1 MEPELELD
9 NPTEEEMNSGF
20 EVDTDLAEEL
30 IDTTAVDLYSEEQE
44 ELKKSQVQTQKAD
57 TQEAAELLDPREG
70 GMWNAKA
77 IIKEGQSVLTGGLQD
92 TASSLATFPER
103 TADALSGEMQR
114 EKEQT
119 GTYTPEWDPFKSYE
133 NPIITKTWWGKLAR
147 GVVHFGSMAVGI
159 VGAVKASPVTVPA
172 ALKGMAGYSFIR
184 AAGIGAASDLI
195 SQESDGHN
203 AMGALKERYPMF
215 DNVLATKDTDH
226 PIMMKLKNITEGMGI
241 GMIFDGALLLLGK
254 GTKPLRQAV
263 RNRGESVELN
273 TLRKGIQELRRN
285 EFGFRASKNKPIAD
299 PHQGAHLSEDDP
311 FIVWSNMKKIRK
323 SWGAEDGSAGNLTT
337 NIQKE
342 RIARQGDISFELVDE
357 TLRKLLSSERYRK
370 VIDSV
375 KGSRKRLVE
384 VFGDAIAA
392 HQRITAGRNAAEMSA
407 DEYLKDLFESL
418 DVYDKGSSEEIA
430 TLTSR
435 NVVVADLVV
444 GTLLQQVRDL
454 GIAGREIADWAD
466 LTAIDGTA
474 DQIMDTMLTALTE
487 VKRARIMKSDNFRQL
502 GAGKRRY
509 LQETLT
515 QEMSDTRES
524 IQSIL
529 KIAQGA
535 DKDGDGDLLMALFE
549 AFSSMK
555 TVNSLDD
562 FDAWARKMIKGGTIE
577 GKQQTGALIR
587 ELQGMMIHSILSGP
601 KTVIRAIMGTSTAT
615 FMRPIAQTV
624 GAALQLP
631 FTGDT
636 RTLRSGLAQLNAMVQ
651 AIPESFDLFKTKLN
665 SYWSGDIATVK
676 TRFAEYTRGD
686 DNWEVLRR
694 WVESPESGATVGDRV
709 WFNLANMARSLN
721 NNSFLSYSTK
731 VMAATDDSFAY
742 ILGRAKMRE
751 KAFRSAM
758 DAQAKGA
765 LTAYQEI
772 TPALLKIYEDDF
784 YRQIFD
790 GQGNIADEATKYAR
804 KEVTLT
810 KELSGFSAGLN
821 QVFQANP
828 WAKPFFLFARTG
840 VNGLELTA
848 KHTPGLNFLVKE
860 FNDIAWATADTLEDV
875 ARYGITTPEE
885 LANAK
890 ALQNGRLAMGTAFTF
905 MASMAWMRGDLTGNG
920 PIDRTKRA
928 AWKTGGYEDRTIRIG
943 DVGFKYD
950 SIEPFN
956 QIFAMVADIGD
967 ASQLMGEE
975 WTETNLLKVSLLLA
989 QGVTSKTYLAG
1000 MQQFVDL
1007 VAGKPGQIN
1016 RIAGG
1021 LLNNQVPLAGLRNEL
1036 GKVFEPYT
1044 RELNSGIHDA
1054 IRNRNLLSEKLAGDS
1069 LPIKYD
1075 ILTGRPIKDWDPLT
1089 RMWNA
1094 LIPVNFNLSPSPGR
1108 TLLFNSGYDLRL
1120 FTFYA
1125 PDGTNLTDSARVR
1138 SLFQKAIG
1146 DQNLELQLNK
1156 LARNPK
1162 IIASLQQMQSDI
1174 NNGLRGEFQP
1184 RDYYHNRKL
1193 EQLFRNAKRIAWSQ
1207 IKQRDEII
1215 QLREEQEAKKLAR
1228 KRKLYQT
1235 NKPTNPDLINMYK

>member
-1 MEPELELD
+1 MEPDIELDLPELEYD
-9 NPTEEEMNSGF
+9 
-20 EVDTDLAEEL
+20 A
-30 IDTTAVDLYSEEQE
+30 
-44 ELKKSQVQTQKAD
+44 
-57 TQEAAELLDPREG
+57 EAAKEILSYDTGYEQRQEDRDKEKAASVQSDKEEAANLLDPREG

-77 IIKEGQSVLTGGLQD
+77 IIKEGQSILTGGLQD
-92 TASSLATFPER
+92 TASSIATFPER
-103 TADALSGEMQR
+103 TVDAFSGERQQEIE
-114 EKEQT
+114 EK
-119 GTYTPEWDPFKSYE
+119 GSYTPEWDPFNSYE

-147 GVVHFGSMAVGI
+147 GVVHFGSMAAGI
-159 VGAVKASPVTVPA
+159 VAAVKTSPVTVPA
-172 ALKGMAGYSFIR
+172 AIKGMAGYSFLR
-184 AAGIGAASDLI
+184 AAGIGAVSDLI

-241 GMIFDGALLLLGK
+241 GMVFDGAFMLLGK
-254 GTKPLRQAV
+254 GTHATRQAIK
-263 RNRGESVELN
+263 NRGESVEVN

-285 EFGFRASKNKPIAD
+285 EYGFRGSKNKPVAQ

-357 TLRKLLSSERYRK
+357 TLRKLLSSERYQK
-370 VIDSV
+370 VVASV

-407 DEYLKDLFESL
+407 DEYLKDLFESV
-418 DVYDKGSSEEIA
+418 DVYDKGASEEIT

-444 GTLLQQVRDL
+444 GTLLQQIRDL
-454 GIAGREIADWAD
+454 GIAGREISDWAD
-466 LTAIDGTA
+466 LTDIDAPA

-487 VKRARIMKSDNFRQL
+487 VKRARIIKSDNFRQL

-509 LQETLT
+509 LKETLSAD
-515 QEMSDTRES
+515 MKDTRES

-529 KIAQGA
+529 KIAGDA
-535 DKDGDGDLLMALFE
+535 NREGDGDLLMALFE

-555 TVNSLDD
+555 TVNSIDD
-562 FDAWARKMIKGGTIE
+562 FDAWARKMIKGGEIE
-577 GKQQTGALIR
+577 GKPQTGALIR

-601 KTVIRAIMGTSTAT
+601 KTVLRAIMGTSTAT
-615 FMRPIAQTV
+615 FMRPFAQTI
-624 GAALQLP
+624 GAAIQLP

-636 RTLRSGLAQLNAMVQ
+636 RTLRSGLASLNAMVQ

-665 SYWSGDIATVK
+665 SYWTGDVATVK

-709 WFNLANMARSLN
+709 WFNLANMARNLN
-721 NNSFLSYSTK
+721 NNSFLTYSTK
-731 VMAATDDSFAY
+731 IMAATDDSFAY

-751 KAFRSAM
+751 KAFRSAL

-772 TPALLKIYEDDF
+772 TPALLKFYEDDF
-784 YRQIFD
+784 HRQIFD
-790 GQGNIADEATKYAR
+790 GQGNIIDEATKFAR

-810 KELSGFSAGLN
+810 KELTGFAGGLN

-848 KHTPGLNFLVKE
+848 KHTPGFNFLVKE
-860 FNDIAWATADTLEDV
+860 FNDIAWATPDNLKDV
-875 ARYGITTPEE
+875 ARYGITTAEE

-890 ALQNGRLAMGTAFTF
+890 ALQTGRLAIGTSLIF

-928 AWKTGGYEDRTIRIG
+928 AWIQGGYQPRTLRLG
-943 DVGFKYD
+943 EVGFGYD

-956 QIFAMVADIGD
+956 QIFSLVGDIGD
-967 ASQLMGEE
+967 ASQLMGDE
-975 WTETNLLKVSLLLA
+975 WTEQNLLKVSLLIA

-1007 VAGKPGQIN
+1007 VAGKPGQLN
-1016 RIAGG
+1016 RIAAG
-1021 LLNNQVPLAGLRNEL
+1021 LANNIVPLAGIRNEL
-1036 GKVFEPYT
+1036 GKVFTPYT
-1044 RELNSGIHDA
+1044 RELSSGITDA
-1054 IRNRNLLSEKLAGDS
+1054 IRNRNLLTEKITNKP

-1075 ILTGRPIKDWDPLT
+1075 VLTGRPIKDWDPLT

-1120 FTFYA
+1120 LTYFS
-1125 PDGTNLTDSARVR
+1125 PDGTDLTDSPEIR
-1138 SLFQKAIG
+1138 SMFQKALG

-1162 IIASLQQMQSDI
+1162 IIASLRQMQNDI
-1174 NNGLRGEFQP
+1174 KNGLRGEFQP
-1184 RDYYHNRKL
+1184 RDYWHNKKIRAIFEEAKRRAWAQIYRDDKITQLKL
-1193 EQLFRNAKRIAWSQ
+1193 EQDAA
-1207 IKQRDEII
+1207 
-1215 QLREEQEAKKLAR
+1215 KLAR
-1228 KRKLYQT
+1228 KRKSVETSSQ
-1235 NKPTNPDLINMYK
+1235 PDLINMYK